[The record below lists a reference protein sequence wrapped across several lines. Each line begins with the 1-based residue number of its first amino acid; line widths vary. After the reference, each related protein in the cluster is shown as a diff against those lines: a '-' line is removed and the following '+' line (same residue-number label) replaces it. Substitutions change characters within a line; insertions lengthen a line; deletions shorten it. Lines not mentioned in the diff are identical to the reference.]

1 MLIKKKNT
9 VSSFSAPIHIHE
21 TFGLLIFARINHAE
35 ALMLL

>member
-1 MLIKKKNT
+1 MLITKKNT
-9 VSSFSAPIHIHE
+9 VSSFSVPIHIHE